1 MSTMTETTR
10 RTFLGAVGA
19 GVAMAAPSGSKSSA
33 KTPGAA
39 AEKCLFWVAACTPCD
54 KNLKFD
60 EAYYRDMMA
69 YFKDQGADGVVVT
82 GTTGEYPS
90 FSIAERKKIQEA
102 ALKHRAGL
110 TSIIVSSGTTN
121 FPDTIE
127 LSQHAAANGADGLL
141 IIPPFYFKKPP
152 LAGLTKYYS
161 LIFEQVKIPINLYHI
176 PGTSAVPVTAELLHS
191 LEHYPNLAGIK
202 DSNGDVPEYEM
213 YLKEFPKLNMRT
225 GTGNNLKAALN
236 AGMGAILAE
245 GNLFTKRIANVF
257 AAKRQG
263 KDVDAPLATLRAA
276 QQVLRPAGV
285 GSYGPMKYA
294 LSLEMGNR
302 QTYQRPPNLDVTDEQ
317 KKLIQAGIEQ
327 LKSMA

>member
-1 MSTMTETTR
+1 MMTQSTR
-10 RTFLGAVGA
+10 RTFLGAA
-19 GVAMAAPSGSKSSA
+19 AAAAAIAAPRSTNKA
-33 KTPGAA
+33 PGVST
-39 AEKCLFWVAACTPCD
+39 EKCIFYVAACTPCD

-60 EAYYRDMMA
+60 EGVYKDMMA

-90 FSIAERKKIQEA
+90 FSMAERKKIQET

-110 TSIIVSSGTTN
+110 SIIVSSGTPN
-121 FPDTIE
+121 FPETIE

-141 IIPPFYFKKPP
+141 IIPPFYYKKPA

-161 LIFEQVKIPINLYHI
+161 LIFDQVKIPINLYHI

-225 GTGNNLKAALN
+225 GTGNNLKAALQ

-257 AAKRQG
+257 AAHRAG
-263 KDVDAPLATLRAA
+263 KDIDGPLATLHAA
-276 QQVLRPAGV
+276 QQAFRSTQT

-294 LSLEMGNR
+294 LSLLMGSR
-302 QTYQRPPNLDVTDEQ
+302 QTYQRPPHLDVTDEQ
-317 KKLIQAGIEQ
+317 KALIKTKLDEIKQ
-327 LKSMA
+327 MA